1 MPKRKRT
8 REVTVKDVRTILRLS
23 CAEGLSVR
31 EIADRLRIG
40 KSSVS
45 AYLYRA
51 REAELAIWPLPE
63 AYADDDV
70 LKAALFGRK
79 GRPRRDLVEPDWA
92 YVSAELKRKGVT
104 LTLFVAGISRE
115 PSRWLRVYL
124 VLHLVPGL

>member
-45 AYLYRA
+45 TYLYRA

-63 AYADDDV
+63 AYTDDDV
-70 LKAALFGRK
+70 LKAALFGLSI
-79 GRPRRDLVEPDWA
+79 P
-92 YVSAELKRKGVT
+92 
-104 LTLFVAGISRE
+104 FI
-115 PSRWLRVYL
+115 PSCLPTTAWLSGTDIIL
-124 VLHLVPGL
+124 SQWIL

>member
-45 AYLYRA
+45 TYWTHPGKV
-51 REAELAIWPLPE
+51 EAPYTVCIAFASNLTGLVKSSVEC
-63 AYADDDV
+63 
-70 LKAALFGRK
+70 
-79 GRPRRDLVEPDWA
+79 RR
-92 YVSAELKRKGVT
+92 
-104 LTLFVAGISRE
+104 I
-115 PSRWLRVYL
+115 
-124 VLHLVPGL
+124 GL

>member
-45 AYLYRA
+45 TYLYRA

-70 LKAALFGRK
+70 LKAALFEVDTTSYASVKSILETGLDRE
-79 GRPRRDLVEPDWA
+79 RRDHD
-92 YVSAELKRKGVT
+92 
-104 LTLFVAGISRE
+104 I
-115 PSRWLRVYL
+115 
-124 VLHLVPGL
+124 HLPLPAHRQIRGPGDYK